1 MDKKKINEFIIKW
14 IYQDLSECYWDELWE
29 SVKKGSLRDSITL
42 DHQMI
47 DDDDYDYDKVWDDF
61 WKYEHPFFK
70 DLDNVIDKWR
80 TKLGEVQ

>member
-80 TKLGEVQ
+80 TKLGKD

>member
-29 SVKKGSLRDSITL
+29 SVKKGGLRQSITL
-42 DHQMI
+42 DLQMI

-80 TKLGEVQ
+80 TKLGKD